1 MFTIVESCSFFPRVN
16 SAAQGG
22 LVTLVSFIRFLFYIY
37 IKKEE
42 SDHYTKPCNARISGE
57 KDLRLY

>member
-16 SAAQGG
+16 STAQGG
-22 LVTLVSFIRFLFYIY
+22 LVTLVSFIRFLFY
-37 IKKEE
+37 KKEK